1 MTRDGFVFLA
11 MGYRGK
17 KAARFKEEYIKRFNQ
32 MEQFI
37 RTLVSARKEFPLLT
51 ENVKLLHDNPKPY
64 HFSNECDMLNRIV
77 LGMCAKQFR
86 EKHGLQKGTRCK
98 YRVFFGVRGDKR

>member
-17 KAARFKEEYIKRFNQ
+17 KTARFKEEYIKRFNQ

-37 RTLVSARKEFPLLT
+37 RILVSARKEFPLLT
-51 ENVKLLHDNPKPY
+51 ENVKLLHDNPKLY
-64 HFSNECDMLNRIV
+64 FCIS
-77 LGMCAKQFR
+77 A
-86 EKHGLQKGTRCK
+86 EK
-98 YRVFFGVRGDKR
+98 